1 MKHTLMLLS
10 AFCLLLSACSP
21 GARFTVET
29 IHTTPAAK
37 LPPTAP
43 NVSVSQLAINAVYLS
58 AKTEF
63 SIHRQGRCAVLE
75 LDGNPPRE
83 VPAEV
88 YQTLPGVFM
97 ADFGCGDFLKINTV
111 EGWSHIQFGSINRTY
126 NR

>member
-1 MKHTLMLLS
+1 MLLTILAACCLLS
-10 AFCLLLSACSP
+10 AACSP
-21 GARFTVET
+21 GVRYTLET
-29 IHTTPAAK
+29 IHSTPAPKQPA
-37 LPPTAP
+37 TAP
-43 NVSVSQLAINAVYLS
+43 NISVSQLAVNAVYIT

-63 SIHRQGRCAVLE
+63 SIRRQGRCAVLE

-88 YQTLPGVFM
+88 YQTLPGVFV

-111 EGWSHIQFGSINRTY
+111 EGWSHIQYGSITRTY